1 MNYGSIIFFKSTYTC
16 SNYLYIQASG
26 NVGLICNCQMVL
38 YSLIFRAHSRFT
50 HCLMTQGFQLHLDS
64 SLSFLRVDH
73 GSVWSGFMWCAV
85 LICSQKIQMAW

>member
-1 MNYGSIIFFKSTYTC
+1 MNHGIILFFLSAYSRST
-16 SNYLYIQASG
+16 YLYIQVSG
-26 NVGLICNCQMVL
+26 NVGLIYDCQMVL

-64 SLSFLRVDH
+64 SQNFLRVDH
-73 GSVWSGFMWCAV
+73 RSVWSGFMWCAV